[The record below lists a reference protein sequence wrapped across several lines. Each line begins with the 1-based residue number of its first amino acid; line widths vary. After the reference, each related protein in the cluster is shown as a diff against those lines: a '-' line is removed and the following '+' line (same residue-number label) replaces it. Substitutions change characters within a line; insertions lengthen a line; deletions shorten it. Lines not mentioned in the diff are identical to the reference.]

1 MLQEQIDLD
10 LKKSLKSKESLR
22 VSTLRLLKTAI
33 HNRAI
38 EKKQD
43 VLDDKDILDI
53 IQKQVKQRRDSIEG
67 FQRGNRDDLVAK
79 EKQELEILQSYL
91 PKQLSEAELTAIIQ
105 KVIQSLGVVNKS
117 DVGKVM
123 KAVMNELKGRADGKE
138 INKIVSSLLP

>member
-22 VSTLRLLKTAI
+22 VSALRLLKTAI